1 MFRFLNPDYL
11 FLLFS
16 VPLLVLIYILFR
28 ISRKKLLNR
37 YSGTDFFMSLMPES
51 SRFKSMLK
59 FIIMMFVIA
68 FLVIALANPQIGSKM
83 EEVKREGVEVIIAV
97 DLSNSMLSEDL
108 KPNRIE
114 RAKQSLLKLISNL
127 RNDRI
132 GLIAFAGEA
141 FVQLPLTTDYSAAK
155 LMIST
160 LDPEI
165 IATQGTAIGS
175 AIDLAAK
182 SFTEDD
188 KDERQ
193 KVLIIITDGENHED
207 DAVGASKRAA
217 EQGIIVHTIGMGS
230 LKGGPI
236 PIYRNG
242 IRVSY
247 KKDKDGS
254 IILTKLNASM
264 LEQISSAGNGKFIMS
279 ANSDPDLTA
288 LIENIS
294 ELEKTEFDTKIFTDY
309 EDRFQYFIFATLLL
323 MVIEFFINERKN
335 KFITSLNMFAGGK
348 K

>member
-1 MFRFLNPDYL
+1 
-11 FLLFS
+11 
-16 VPLLVLIYILFR
+16 
-28 ISRKKLLNR
+28 
-37 YSGTDFFMSLMPES
+37 
-51 SRFKSMLK
+51 
-59 FIIMMFVIA
+59 
-68 FLVIALANPQIGSKM
+68 
-83 EEVKREGVEVIIAV
+83 
-97 DLSNSMLSEDL
+97 
-108 KPNRIE
+108 
-114 RAKQSLLKLISNL
+114 
-127 RNDRI
+127 
-132 GLIAFAGEA
+132 
-141 FVQLPLTTDYSAAK
+141 
-155 LMIST
+155 MIST

-207 DAVGASKRAA
+207 DAVGASQRAA

-309 EDRFQYFIFATLLL
+309 EDRFQYFIFAALLL
-323 MVIEFFINERKN
+323 MVIEFFVNERKN